1 MGEPWRLSTNAR
13 TPKPPAGI
21 FIIPVAGSENL
32 FHLAWESLGEWE
44 VWLVGNLSSMHPTC
58 SECFDTSKASRC
70 GQEEI
75 LALGRT
81 GNLSRQITPRRAARF
96 KRSEGR
102 AEASGPLAAWP
113 QTEATRSAL
122 ITTAWETQR
131 RTAPK
136 SREPENASAVAALL
150 VVIRK
155 GDASKGETWALTTS
169 RASNQQ
175 PEVRAAGDERGD
187 KGRPLGPHALAR
199 GQTFGADTSK
209 LGRLSAEPPRNP
221 ANTKRGQHGG

>member
-44 VWLVGNLSSMHPTC
+44 VWLVGNLSSKHLTC

-75 LALGRT
+75 LALGQT
-81 GNLSRQITPRRAARF
+81 GDLSRQITPRPAARF

-113 QTEATRSAL
+113 HTEATRSSL
-122 ITTAWETQR
+122 ITTAGETQR

-136 SREPENASAVAALL
+136 IQSAGKRASTAADPVSQEAHKSPQPSGQWFGSKPCWQRPAALL
-150 VVIRK
+150 
-155 GDASKGETWALTTS
+155 
-169 RASNQQ
+169 
-175 PEVRAAGDERGD
+175 
-187 KGRPLGPHALAR
+187 
-199 GQTFGADTSK
+199 
-209 LGRLSAEPPRNP
+209 
-221 ANTKRGQHGG
+221 